1 MGESEFPSQEIVF
14 TELSPSPKSS
24 PLQEAANCWIVGV
37 SPTEHGTCSLLLACS
52 FSRTLLPFSSPA
64 SLSEP
69 SAFFLDAGTHP
80 IQHSPSLFWT
90 RGRIQSSIRHTSIS
104 SAFTGRE
111 THPIQH
117 PHLQHSPIFFWTRDA
132 SNPASASPVFSP
144 SKTIPSITHP
154 IIPKIAKKPQ
164 NLTKDLTQYAFFSF
178 YQFIINKEK
187 RKNGK
192 IQFDTSAQA
201 PDSA

>member
-1 MGESEFPSQEIVF
+1 GRGDASNPAFSQ
-14 TELSPSPKSS
+14 
-24 PLQEAANCWIVGV
+24 
-37 SPTEHGTCSLLLACS
+37 
-52 FSRTLLPFSSPA
+52 
-64 SLSEP
+64 
-69 SAFFLDAGTHP
+69 FFLDAGTHP
-80 IQHSPSLFWT
+80 IQHSPSFFWT
-90 RGRIQSSIRHTSIS
+90 RGRIQSSILPVYFGRGDASNPAFSQFILDARRIQSSIRHTSIS

-132 SNPASASPVFSP
+132 SNPASASPAFSP

>member
-80 IQHSPSLFWT
+80 IQHSPSFFWT
-90 RGRIQSSIRHTSIS
+90 RGRIQSSILPVY
-104 SAFTGRE
+104 FGRE

-117 PHLQHSPIFFWTRDA
+117 PPHQHFLSFYWTRDA
-132 SNPASASPVFSP
+132 SNPASASPAFSHFFLDARRIQSSIRISSILP
-144 SKTIPSITHP
+144 LQNNSLHHTPNHPKNSKKTPKSDKGLDTVCLLFFLSIYH
-154 IIPKIAKKPQ
+154 Q
-164 NLTKDLTQYAFFSF
+164 
-178 YQFIINKEK
+178 
-187 RKNGK
+187 
-192 IQFDTSAQA
+192 
-201 PDSA
+201 

>member
-1 MGESEFPSQEIVF
+1 
-14 TELSPSPKSS
+14 
-24 PLQEAANCWIVGV
+24 
-37 SPTEHGTCSLLLACS
+37 
-52 FSRTLLPFSSPA
+52 
-64 SLSEP
+64 
-69 SAFFLDAGTHP
+69 
-80 IQHSPSLFWT
+80 
-90 RGRIQSSIRHTSIS
+90 
-104 SAFTGRE
+104 
-111 THPIQH
+111 
-117 PHLQHSPIFFWTRDA
+117 WTRDA
-132 SNPASASPVFSP
+132 SNPASASPAFSP